1 MAQVSAPID
10 WLAIENGLFDWFQEQ
25 SGLNPQRIV
34 YGLQDAPQPE
44 NYTYAHLSILSGPI
58 QLGGRDEVR
67 YDFDPGAPAGEELIP
82 NVCGLREFTLSC
94 TVHTALPDAN
104 NPALHSRAIMS
115 RVQSSLSAPSVIR
128 ALQAFGVSVV
138 ERGDLI
144 DLSGIV
150 NDTYVNRTSMDTR
163 FYTAANSTDERT
175 TYIET
180 VGFKPGTIGGDM
192 TVP

>member
-1 MAQVSAPID
+1 MAQVTAPID
-10 WLAIENGLFDWFQEQ
+10 WKTIEDGLFDWFQEQ
-25 SGLNPQRIV
+25 SGLDPSRIY
-34 YGLQDAPQPE
+34 YGNQDAPQPG
-44 NYTYAHLSILSGPI
+44 NYTYAHLNILTGPI
-58 QLGGRDEVR
+58 QLGGKDEIR
-67 YDFDPGAPAGEELIP
+67 YEVDLAQVGEELLP
-82 NVCGLREFTLSC
+82 NVCGLREFTLSS

-128 ALQAFGVSVV
+128 SFQSIGISVV
-138 ERGDLI
+138 TRGDLL

-150 NDTYVNRTSMDTR
+150 NDTYINRTSLDTR

-175 TYIET
+175 TFIET
-180 VGFKPGTIGGDM
+180 VGFDPSSIGGEM